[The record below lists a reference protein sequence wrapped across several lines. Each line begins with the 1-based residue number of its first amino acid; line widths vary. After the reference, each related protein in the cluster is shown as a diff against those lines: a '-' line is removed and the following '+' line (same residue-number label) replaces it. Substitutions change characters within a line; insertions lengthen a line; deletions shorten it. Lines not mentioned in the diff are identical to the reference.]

1 MQDHSTNER
10 YRELARKQ
18 LQGDITPE
26 ESAELAGWLAHDDGR
41 ALEVPPLLSES
52 RELHEQRLLRTIERH
67 IGWRRAARVRTI
79 RRFAAAA
86 AVLLFA
92 ALGWWLLKPSP
103 SKSPVTAI
111 AINENDR
118 PPGGNKAVL
127 TLGNGQR
134 IVLDSASNGTL
145 FAQGG
150 ISAVKLDSGSLAYNT
165 GADVGDIQLHTLSTP
180 VGGQFR
186 IMLADGTAVWL
197 NAASSLRFPSAFSAA
212 ERAVEITGE
221 AYFEVAKDATR
232 PFKVSFNG
240 NAVEVLGTHFNVMAY
255 PDESKSRVTLL
266 EGSVAVSN
274 ASGRKLLKP
283 GMQAVVGGT
292 ITTRQANVEEAVA
305 WKNGLFIFDN
315 EDIHSIMRKL
325 ARWYDVR
332 SVYAGDMPGLTFSG
346 TISRYGN
353 VSGVL
358 DMLEMTESVR
368 FELKSGTIQ
377 VSR

>member
-1 MQDHSTNER
+1 MQGHSTNER

-41 ALEVPPLLSES
+41 ELEVPSLLAES
-52 RELHEQRLLRTIERH
+52 RELHEKRLLRTIEQK
-67 IGWRRAARVRTI
+67 IGWRKTARIRTL
-79 RRFAAAA
+79 RRVATAAAI
-86 AVLLFA
+86 LLFA

-103 SKSPVTAI
+103 VSPVTAV
-111 AINENDR
+111 AIHENDR
-118 PPGGNKAVL
+118 PPGGNKATL
-127 TLGNGQR
+127 TLGNGRR

-150 ISAVKLDSGSLAYNT
+150 IRAIKLDSGSLAYNA
-165 GADVGDIQLHTLSTP
+165 GADAGAIQVHTLSTP

-186 IMLADGTAVWL
+186 ITLADGTNVWL
-197 NAASSLRFPSAFSAA
+197 NAASSLRFPSAFSAR

-221 AYFEVAKDATR
+221 AYFEVTKDAAR

-240 NAVEVLGTHFNVMAY
+240 TAVEVLGTHFNVMAY
-255 PDESKSRVTLL
+255 PDESKSKVTLL

-283 GMQAVVGGT
+283 GMQAVVGNA

-315 EDIHSIMRKL
+315 EEIHSIMRKL

-346 TISRYGN
+346 TVSRYSN

-358 DMLEMTESVR
+358 EMLEMTESVR
-368 FELKSGTIQ
+368 FELKGGTIE
-377 VSR
+377 VLR